1 MIAPSLR
8 FWPRMW
14 SSLADDK
21 FAYTNKFTNQQETH
35 KSMNAGVG
43 NTPVIVN
50 ISIGYSF
57 DVTRKRR

>member
-1 MIAPSLR
+1 
-8 FWPRMW
+8 MW